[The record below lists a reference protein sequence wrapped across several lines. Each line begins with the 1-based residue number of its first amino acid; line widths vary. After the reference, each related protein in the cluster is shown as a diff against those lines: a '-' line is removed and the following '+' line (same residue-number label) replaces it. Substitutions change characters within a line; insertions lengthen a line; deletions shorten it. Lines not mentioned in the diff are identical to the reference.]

1 MNKTIL
7 IMRQELRTI
16 FLSKSYIFF
25 AFGIPILALLI
36 LTVVRISQGSSENGN
51 VVTTSS
57 TEELVLETEGYVD
70 QSGLVHAVPEE
81 LSGFLLAYETEEQA
95 QAALL
100 ADEVSSYYIVPPD
113 YIKQG
118 EIFYVFPDD
127 KPYTLDDQKWIMQ
140 RTMTFNLLGGDPD
153 LADRAWSPI
162 WEVQMVQISPQVQT
176 GTVVEEDCSR
186 PGSACFSNKFIR
198 LIPSILVVIFYI
210 AFMSSSSMLFN
221 SIGTEK
227 ENRTIEVL
235 MLSISPRQLLAGKTL
250 AMGLAGLL
258 QTVTWMA
265 SIYISLNQGGSTLS
279 LPEGFTFPFDILA
292 WSVVFFLGGF
302 AFYASLM
309 AGAGA
314 MVPKM
319 KEAGIANFIAII
331 PLLFGYIFG
340 LLAPLAN
347 QADSAFMVFLGI
359 FPLTSPVVM
368 IMRLTDT
375 VVPLWQVLLSAVLLF
390 ASAYYALSVS
400 AAMFQA
406 QNLLSGQPFSVRQ
419 YLRALV
425 RLV

>member
-16 FLSKSYIFF
+16 FSSKSYIFF

-36 LTVVRISQGSSENGN
+36 LTGVRIFQGRSGN
-51 VVTTSS
+51 ADVVTINSP
-57 TEELVLETEGYVD
+57 EEPALETEGYVD
-70 QSGLVHAVPEE
+70 QSGLVRAVPEE
-81 LSGFLLAYETEEQA
+81 FSESLLAYETEEQA
-95 QAALL
+95 QVALQ
-100 ADEVSSYYIVPPD
+100 ADKISAYYIVPPD

-127 KPYTLDDQKWIMQ
+127 KPFTLDDQKWIMQ

-162 WEVQMVQISPQVQT
+162 WEVQMVRISPQVQT

-258 QTVTWMA
+258 QTLTWMA

-292 WSVVFFLGGF
+292 WSVIFFLGGF

-340 LLAPLAN
+340 LIAPLAN
-347 QADSAFMVFLGI
+347 QAGSAFMVFLGI

-375 VVPLWQVLLSAVLLF
+375 AVPLWQVLLSAVLLF
-390 ASAYYALSVS
+390 ASAYYALSVA

-406 QNLLSGQPFSVRQ
+406 QNLLSGQSFSVRR
-419 YLRALV
+419 YLKALV
-425 RLV
+425 RM

>member
-7 IMRQELRTI
+7 IIRQELRTI

-51 VVTTSS
+51 VITTNSP
-57 TEELVLETEGYVD
+57 EELVLETEGYVD
-70 QSGLVHAVPEE
+70 QSGLVYAVPEE

-100 ADEVSSYYIVPPD
+100 ADEISSYYIVPPD

-140 RTMTFNLLGGDPD
+140 RAMTFNLLGGDPD

>member
-1 MNKTIL
+1 MP
-7 IMRQELRTI
+7 RCCPCPR
-16 FLSKSYIFF
+16 S
-25 AFGIPILALLI
+25 
-36 LTVVRISQGSSENGN
+36 
-51 VVTTSS
+51 
-57 TEELVLETEGYVD
+57 LV
-70 QSGLVHAVPEE
+70 
-81 LSGFLLAYETEEQA
+81 
-95 QAALL
+95 
-100 ADEVSSYYIVPPD
+100 
-113 YIKQG
+113 
-118 EIFYVFPDD
+118 
-127 KPYTLDDQKWIMQ
+127 
-140 RTMTFNLLGGDPD
+140 
-153 LADRAWSPI
+153 
-162 WEVQMVQISPQVQT
+162 
-176 GTVVEEDCSR
+176 
-186 PGSACFSNKFIR
+186 
-198 LIPSILVVIFYI
+198 
-210 AFMSSSSMLFN
+210 
-221 SIGTEK
+221 
-227 ENRTIEVL
+227 
-235 MLSISPRQLLAGKTL
+235 
-250 AMGLAGLL
+250 
-258 QTVTWMA
+258 
-265 SIYISLNQGGSTLS
+265 
-279 LPEGFTFPFDILA
+279 
-292 WSVVFFLGGF
+292 GGF

-347 QADSAFMVFLGI
+347 QANSAFMVFLGI

>member
-16 FLSKSYIFF
+16 FSSKSYIFF
-25 AFGIPILALLI
+25 AFGIPILALLT
-36 LTVVRISQGSSENGN
+36 LTGIRISQGRSENGN
-51 VVTTSS
+51 VVTASS
-57 TEELVLETEGYVD
+57 PEELVLETEGYVD
-70 QSGLVHAVPEE
+70 QSGLVHAVPED

-100 ADEVSSYYIVPPD
+100 ADEISSYYIVPPD

-162 WEVQMVQISPQVQT
+162 WEVQMVRVTSQVQA
-176 GTVVEEDCSR
+176 GTVIQEDCSR
-186 PGSACFSNKFIR
+186 PGSACYSNKFIR

-210 AFMSSSSMLFN
+210 AFMSSSSMLFS

-235 MLSISPRQLLAGKTL
+235 MLSISPRQLLAGKTIG
-250 AMGLAGLL
+250 MGLAGLL
-258 QTVTWMA
+258 QTMTWMA
-265 SIYISLNQGGSTLS
+265 AIYISLNQAGTTLS
-279 LPEGFTFPFDILA
+279 LPEGFKFPFDILA

-319 KEAGIANFIAII
+319 KEAGVANFIAII

-340 LLAPLAN
+340 LIAPLADL
-347 QADSAFMVFLGI
+347 AGSAFMVFLGI

-375 VVPLWQVLLSAVLLF
+375 AVPLWQVFLSAVLLF
-390 ASAYYALSVS
+390 ASAYYAQLVA

-406 QNLLSGQPFSVRQ
+406 QNLLSGQPFSVRR
-419 YLRALV
+419 YLKALV
-425 RLV
+425 MLV

>member
-1 MNKTIL
+1 MNKTML

-16 FLSKSYIFF
+16 FSSKSYIFF
-25 AFGIPILALLI
+25 AFGIPILSLLI
-36 LTVVRISQGSSENGN
+36 LTGVGIYQGRSGNGN
-51 VVTTSS
+51 VATIKTP
-57 TEELVLETEGYVD
+57 EELILETEGYVD

-81 LSGFLLAYETEEQA
+81 FSDSLLAYETEEQA

-100 ADEVSSYYIVPPD
+100 ADEISAYYIVPPD
-113 YIKQG
+113 YLELG

-127 KPYTLDDQKWIMQ
+127 KPFTLDDQKWIMQ

-162 WEVQMVQISPQVQT
+162 WEVQMVRIRPQVQT
-176 GTVVEEDCSR
+176 RTVIEEDCSR
-186 PGSACFSNKFIR
+186 PGSACYSNKFVR

-235 MLSISPRQLLAGKTL
+235 MLSISPRQLLAGKTIG
-250 AMGLAGLL
+250 MGLAGLL
-258 QTVTWMA
+258 QTLTWMA
-265 SIYISLNQGGSTLS
+265 AIYISLNQGGTALS
-279 LPEGFTFPFDILA
+279 LPEGFKFPFDILA

-319 KEAGIANFIAII
+319 KEAGVANFIAII

-340 LLAPLAN
+340 LIAPLAN
-347 QADSAFMVFLGI
+347 LAGSAFMVFLGI

-375 VVPLWQVLLSAVLLF
+375 VVPLWQVFLSAALLF
-390 ASAYYALSVS
+390 ASTYYALLVA

-406 QNLLSGQPFSVRQ
+406 QNLLSGQPFSVKR
-419 YLRALV
+419 YLKALV
-425 RLV
+425 RLT

>member
-16 FLSKSYIFF
+16 FSSKSYIFF
-25 AFGIPILALLI
+25 AFGIPILALLT
-36 LTVVRISQGSSENGN
+36 LTGIRISQGRSENGN
-51 VVTTSS
+51 VVTASS
-57 TEELVLETEGYVD
+57 PEELVLETEGYVD
-70 QSGLVHAVPEE
+70 QSGLVHAVPED

-100 ADEVSSYYIVPPD
+100 ADEISSYYIVPPD

-162 WEVQMVQISPQVQT
+162 WEVQMVRVTSQVQA
-176 GTVVEEDCSR
+176 GTVIQEDCSR
-186 PGSACFSNKFIR
+186 PGSACYSNKFIR

-210 AFMSSSSMLFN
+210 AFMSSSSMLFS

-235 MLSISPRQLLAGKTL
+235 MLSISPRQLLAGKTIG
-250 AMGLAGLL
+250 MGLAGLL
-258 QTVTWMA
+258 QTMTWMA
-265 SIYISLNQGGSTLS
+265 AIYISLNQAGTTLS
-279 LPEGFTFPFDILA
+279 LPEGFKFPFDILA

-319 KEAGIANFIAII
+319 KEAGVANFIAII

-340 LLAPLAN
+340 LIAPLAN
-347 QADSAFMVFLGI
+347 LAGSAFMVFLGI

-375 VVPLWQVLLSAVLLF
+375 AVPLWQVFLSAVLLF
-390 ASAYYALSVS
+390 ASAYYAQLVA

-406 QNLLSGQPFSVRQ
+406 QNLLSGQPFSVRR
-419 YLRALV
+419 YLKALV
-425 RLV
+425 MLV

>member
-16 FLSKSYIFF
+16 FSSKSYIFF
-25 AFGIPILALLI
+25 AFGIPILVLLV
-36 LTVVRISQGSSENGN
+36 LTGVRIFQGRSENDN
-51 VVTTSS
+51 VETANTPD
-57 TEELVLETEGYVD
+57 ELVLETEGYVD
-70 QSGLVHAVPEE
+70 QSGLVHGVPDEFSGSL
-81 LSGFLLAYETEEQA
+81 LSFETEERA

-100 ADEVSSYYIVPPD
+100 ADEISSYYIVPPD
-113 YIKQG
+113 YLEQG
-118 EIFYVFPDD
+118 EIYYVFPDD

-162 WEVQMVQISPQVQT
+162 WEVQMVRITPQVQT

-186 PGSACFSNKFIR
+186 PGSACYSNKFIR

-210 AFMSSSSMLFN
+210 AFMSSSSMLFS

-235 MLSISPRQLLAGKTL
+235 MLSISPRQLLAGKTI
-250 AMGLAGLL
+250 AMGSAGLL
-258 QTVTWMA
+258 QTMTWMA
-265 SIYISLNQGGSTLS
+265 SIYISFNEGGSTLS

-319 KEAGIANFIAII
+319 KEAGVANFIAII

-347 QADSAFMVFLGI
+347 LADSAFMVFLGI

-390 ASAYYALSVS
+390 ASAYYALSVA
-400 AAMFQA
+400 AAMFKT
-406 QNLLSGQPFSVRQ
+406 QNLLSGQPFSVRR
-419 YLRALV
+419 YLQALV
-425 RLV
+425 RP

>member
-16 FLSKSYIFF
+16 FSSKSYIFF

-36 LTVVRISQGSSENGN
+36 LTVVRISQGRSGN
-51 VVTTSS
+51 DNVATINTP
-57 TEELVLETEGYVD
+57 EELILETEGYVD
-70 QSGLVHAVPEE
+70 QSGLVHAVPKEF
-81 LSGFLLAYETEEQA
+81 SDSLLAYETEEQA

-100 ADEVSSYYIVPPD
+100 ADEISSYYIVPPD
-113 YIKQG
+113 YLEQG

-127 KPYTLDDQKWIMQ
+127 KPFTLDDQKWIMQ

-153 LADRAWSPI
+153 LANRAWSPI
-162 WEVQMVQISPQVQT
+162 WEVQMVKISPQVQT

-186 PGSACFSNKFIR
+186 PGSACYSNKFIR

-250 AMGLAGLL
+250 GMGLAGLL
-258 QTVTWMA
+258 QTMTWMA

-279 LPEGFTFPFDILA
+279 LPEGFKFPFDILA

-314 MVPKM
+314 MVPNM
-319 KEAGIANFIAII
+319 KEAGVANFIAII

-340 LLAPLAN
+340 LIAPLAN
-347 QADSAFMVFLGI
+347 LADSAVMVFLGI

-375 VVPLWQVLLSAVLLF
+375 VVPLWQVFLSAVFLF
-390 ASAYYALSVS
+390 ASAYYALLVA
-400 AAMFQA
+400 AAMFKT
-406 QNLLSGQPFSVRQ
+406 QNLLSGQPFSVRR
-419 YLRALV
+419 YLKALV
-425 RLV
+425 RL

>member
-16 FLSKSYIFF
+16 FSSKSYIFF

-36 LTVVRISQGSSENGN
+36 LTGVRIFQGRSENGN
-51 VVTTSS
+51 VVTASS
-57 TEELVLETEGYVD
+57 PEELVLETEGYVD

-100 ADEVSSYYIVPPD
+100 VDEISAYYIVPPD
-113 YIKQG
+113 YLDQG
-118 EIFYVFPDD
+118 EIYYVFPDD

-162 WEVQMVQISPQVQT
+162 WEVQMVRITPQVQT

-186 PGSACFSNKFIR
+186 PGSACYSNKFIR

-210 AFMSSSSMLFN
+210 AFMSSSSMLFS

-235 MLSISPRQLLAGKTL
+235 MLSISPRQLLAGKTI
-250 AMGLAGLL
+250 AMGSAGLL
-258 QTVTWMA
+258 QTMTWMA
-265 SIYISLNQGGSTLS
+265 SIYISFNEGGSTLS

-319 KEAGIANFIAII
+319 KEAGVANFIAII

-347 QADSAFMVFLGI
+347 LADSAFMVFLGI

-390 ASAYYALSVS
+390 ASAYYALSVA
-400 AAMFQA
+400 AAMFKT
-406 QNLLSGQPFSVRQ
+406 QNLLSGQPFSVRR
-419 YLRALV
+419 YLQALV
-425 RLV
+425 RL

>member
-1 MNKTIL
+1 MNKTFL

-36 LTVVRISQGSSENGN
+36 LTVVRISKGSSEDGN
-51 VVTTSS
+51 TITSN
-57 TEELVLETEGYVD
+57 TPEELVLETEGYVD
-70 QSGLVHAVPEE
+70 QSGLVHSVPEE
-81 LSGFLLAYETEEQA
+81 FSGSLLAYETEEQA
-95 QAALL
+95 QDALL
-100 ADEVSSYYIVPPD
+100 ADEISSYYIVPPD
-113 YIKQG
+113 YLEQG

-127 KPYTLDDQKWIMQ
+127 KPFTLDDQKWIMQ
-140 RTMTFNLLGGDPD
+140 RTMTFNLLGGDPE

-162 WEVQMVQISPQVQT
+162 WEVQMVRISPQVQT
-176 GTVVEEDCSR
+176 GTVIEEDCSR
-186 PGSACFSNKFIR
+186 PGSACQSNDFIR

-235 MLSISPRQLLAGKTL
+235 MLSISPRQLLAGKTIG
-250 AMGLAGLL
+250 MGLAGLL
-258 QTVTWMA
+258 QTMAWMA
-265 SIYISLNQGGSTLS
+265 SIYISFNQGGSTLN

-292 WSVVFFLGGF
+292 WSVIFFLGGF

-340 LLAPLAN
+340 LLAPLTN

-375 VVPLWQVLLSAVLLF
+375 AVPLWQVLLSAGLLF
-390 ASAYYALSVS
+390 ASADYALAVA
-400 AAMFQA
+400 AAMFKA
-406 QNLLSGQPFSVRQ
+406 QNLL
-419 YLRALV
+419 
-425 RLV
+425 

>member
-16 FLSKSYIFF
+16 FSSKSYIFF

-36 LTVVRISQGSSENGN
+36 LTGVRISQGRSENGN
-51 VVTTSS
+51 VVTASS
-57 TEELVLETEGYVD
+57 PDELILETEGYVD
-70 QSGLVHAVPEE
+70 QSRLVHAVPEE
-81 LSGFLLAYETEEQA
+81 FSDSLLAYETEEQA

-100 ADEVSSYYIVPPD
+100 AGEISSYYIVPPD
-113 YIKQG
+113 YLEQG

-140 RTMTFNLLGGDPD
+140 RTMTFNLLGGDPE
-153 LADRAWSPI
+153 LANRAWSPI
-162 WEVQMVQISPQVQT
+162 WEVQMVKISPQVQT

-186 PGSACFSNKFIR
+186 PGSACYSNKFIR

-250 AMGLAGLL
+250 GMGLAGLL
-258 QTVTWMA
+258 QTMTWMA
-265 SIYISLNQGGSTLS
+265 SIYISFNQGGSTLK

-368 IMRLTDT
+368 VMRLTDT
-375 VVPLWQVLLSAVLLF
+375 AVPLWQVLLSAVLLF
-390 ASAYYALSVS
+390 ASAYYALSVA

-406 QNLLSGQPFSVRQ
+406 QNLLSGQSFSVRR
-419 YLRALV
+419 YFKALV
-425 RLV
+425 RL